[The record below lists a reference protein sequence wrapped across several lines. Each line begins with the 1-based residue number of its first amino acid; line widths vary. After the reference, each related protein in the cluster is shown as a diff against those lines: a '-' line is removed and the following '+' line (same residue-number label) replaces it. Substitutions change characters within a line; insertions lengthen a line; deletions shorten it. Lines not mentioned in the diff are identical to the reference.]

1 MPSVDPQTFLRA
13 LWAGIQAFFRTVWGA
28 LTQLFHQVTGVFFF
42 VFFAIGL
49 AALIRE
55 WGKWSSNRLLVTGIF
70 TAVFGLFTLQSF
82 LKARRSQ

>member
-1 MPSVDPQTFLRA
+1 MDPQTFLRA